1 MRLLPLI
8 FFSLFCYVLSAQS
21 LQTNLQTVFTT
32 NQLMGMSVYVFSAE
46 NESVYNFGYK
56 NFSQS
61 LPIDNATK
69 FRIASISKSFTALGI
84 LKLYDQNLFEL
95 DDDVSTYLG
104 YSVRNPNHPTIP
116 ITFRMLLSH
125 TSSLQDGN
133 GYTSFLNATFS
144 QNPIPNI
151 SSVLQPGGSYYTS
164 NMWRSEIPGTYFT
177 YSNLNFGL
185 LGTLIL
191 IFLILHLKHFWVV
204 SRFTDHITSGEET
217 LFEEMKEVFENPF
230 IVLLYCAAMI
240 SLAYHLMHG
249 FSSAFQS
256 LGLNHPKYNK
266 MIHYLGVGF
275 SVIIPLI
282 FAMMPVSIYLGWI
295 N

>member
-1 MRLLPLI
+1 MNTLQVQLPLQTEIDGLKTMATTQTNIFSYSIGRKLVMGITGLFLISFLVVHCAVNACI
-8 FFSLFCYVLSAQS
+8 FFNDGGETFNAAAEFMGGNIIIRTMEIVLFAGIILHIVQSYILIRQNQKARPVKYVVHDGKS
-21 LQTNLQTVFTT
+21 N
-32 NQLMGMSVYVFSAE
+32 
-46 NESVYNFGYK
+46 
-56 NFSQS
+56 
-61 LPIDNATK
+61 
-69 FRIASISKSFTALGI
+69 SKW
-84 LKLYDQNLFEL
+84 
-95 DDDVSTYLG
+95 
-104 YSVRNPNHPTIP
+104 YS
-116 ITFRMLLSH
+116 
-125 TSSLQDGN
+125 
-133 GYTSFLNATFS
+133 
-144 QNPIPNI
+144 
-151 SSVLQPGGSYYTS
+151 
-164 NMWRSEIPGTYFT
+164 RSM
-177 YSNLNFGL
+177 GL